1 MVNDPIGD
9 MLIQIKNAALAKK
22 GVIELPYSKLKKALG
37 DILVREGYVKS
48 VEKVGED
55 PKAMLKIK
63 IQYNEAGVSA
73 ISDLKRISKPGLRW
87 YVNKNKIP
95 TVVGGMGIAILST
108 PAGLMTGKEA
118 RAKGTGGELL
128 CKIW

>member
-22 GVIELPYSKLKKALG
+22 DVIELPYSKLKKALG
-37 DILVREGYVKS
+37 EILVREGYVTS
-48 VEKVGED
+48 VSKVGDD
-55 PKAMLKIK
+55 PKASLRIG
-63 IQYNEAGVSA
+63 IAAQA
-73 ISDLKRISKPGLRW
+73 ITDVKRISKPGLRW
-87 YVNKNKIP
+87 YVNRTNIP

-118 RAKGTGGELL
+118 KKRGIGGELL

>member
-9 MLIQIKNAALAKK
+9 MLIQIKNATLAKK
-22 GVIELPYSKLKKALG
+22 ANLELPYSKLKKALG

-48 VEKVGED
+48 VEKIGSD
-55 PKAMLKIK
+55 PKAMLKIA
-63 IQYNEAGVSA
+63 IQYTNGLSA
-73 ISDLKRISKPGLRW
+73 ITDVKRVNKPGLRW
-87 YVNKNKIP
+87 YVNKSKIP

>member
-22 GVIELPYSKLKKALG
+22 ESLELPYSKLKKALG
-37 DILVREGYVKS
+37 DILVREGYVSS
-48 VEKVGED
+48 VSKVGD
-55 PKAMLKIK
+55 DIKAMLKIV
-63 IQYNEAGVSA
+63 IQYKDGESV
-73 ISDLKRISKPGLRW
+73 ITDVKRVSKPGLRW
-87 YVNKNKIP
+87 YVNKSNIP

-108 PAGLMTGKEA
+108 PSGLMTGTEA
-118 RAKGTGGELL
+118 KKHGIGGELL

>member
-9 MLIQIKNAALAKK
+9 MLIQIKNATLAKK

-37 DILVREGYVKS
+37 DVLVREGYVGS
-48 VEKVGED
+48 VEKVGTD
-55 PKAMLKIK
+55 PKANLKIT
-63 IQYNEAGVSA
+63 ILYRDGVPA
-73 ISDLKRISKPGLRW
+73 LTDVKRVSKPGLRW
-87 YVNKNKIP
+87 YVNKSKIP

>member
-22 GVIELPYSKLKKALG
+22 GTIELPYSKLKKALG
-37 DILVREGYVKS
+37 DILVREGYVAEVSKM
-48 VEKVGED
+48 GED
-55 PKAMLKIK
+55 PKAVLKIK
-63 IQYNEAGVSA
+63 IQYKDGVSA
-73 ISDLKRISKPGLRW
+73 ITDVKRVSKPGLRW
-87 YVNKNKIP
+87 YVNKSKIP

-108 PAGLMTGKEA
+108 PAGLMTGTEA
-118 RAKGTGGELL
+118 RKKGTGGELL